1 MEKNLKSKRRKI
13 FTPSYFK
20 VFCKLYELTFM
31 SKNEPNENKKSIIKL
46 LQSAI
51 KMLEECQ
58 EFGKLIPEV
67 GSNMVYA
74 RQDAK
79 TLEDVAGLT
88 GRIIKVKNQ
97 AVAVGD
103 VEFGWTKYMGSVI
116 LTALTIDKEKRVAI
130 ALKKDKKIVSACK
143 SLGLELIE
151 FVDKA
156 PESYVKEKCVT
167 PFALLTLKEVPD
179 GIYDHGDIGIEPL
192 IILFGVEPVNLAQ
205 TVCKVA
211 KALVD

>member
-1 MEKNLKSKRRKI
+1 
-13 FTPSYFK
+13 
-20 VFCKLYELTFM
+20 M
-31 SKNEPNENKKSIIKL
+31 SKNEANEDKETIIKPL
-46 LQSAI
+46 KRAI

-67 GSNMVYA
+67 GSNMVHA

-79 TLEDVAGLT
+79 TLDDVAGLT

-103 VEFGWTKYMGSVI
+103 VEFGWSKYMGSVI
-116 LTALTIDKEKRVAI
+116 LTALTIDSNKRTAI
-130 ALKKDKKIVSACK
+130 SLKNNEMIVLACQ

-151 FVDKA
+151 FGDKA

-167 PFALLTLKEVPD
+167 PFALLTLNQVPD

-192 IILFGVEPVNLAQ
+192 IILFGAEPINLAQ

-211 KALVD
+211 KAVED

>member
-1 MEKNLKSKRRKI
+1 MKKNLKSRRRKTYI
-13 FTPSYFK
+13 LNYYS
-20 VFCKLYELTFM
+20 FCYKLFELISM
-31 SKNEPNENKKSIIKL
+31 SQNLTNEDAKNIIL
-46 LQSAI
+46 PLQLAI
-51 KMLEECQ
+51 KRLEECK

-79 TLEDVAGLT
+79 TLDGVAGLT

-103 VEFGWTKYMGSVI
+103 VEFGWSKYMSSVI
-116 LTALTIDKEKRVAI
+116 LTALTIDRNTRTAI
-130 ALKKDKKIVSACK
+130 SLKNNEKIVLACR

-151 FVDKA
+151 FGDKA
-156 PESYVKEKCVT
+156 PESYVAAKCVT
-167 PFALLTLKEVPD
+167 PFALLTLKKVPG

-192 IILFGVEPVNLAQ
+192 IILFGTEPITLAQ

-211 KALVD
+211 KAVED

>member
-1 MEKNLKSKRRKI
+1 MSQNVTNEDTKN
-13 FTPSYFK
+13 
-20 VFCKLYELTFM
+20 
-31 SKNEPNENKKSIIKL
+31 IIL
-46 LQSAI
+46 PLQLAI
-51 KMLEECQ
+51 KRLEECK

-79 TLEDVAGLT
+79 TLDDVAGLT

-97 AVAVGD
+97 AVAVGE
-103 VEFGWTKYMGSVI
+103 VEFGWSKYMSSVI
-116 LTALTIDKEKRVAI
+116 LTALTIDRNTRTAI
-130 ALKKDKKIVSACK
+130 SLRNDEKIVLACQ

-151 FVDKA
+151 FGDKA

-167 PFALLTLKEVPD
+167 PFVLLTLNKVPD

-192 IILFGVEPVNLAQ
+192 IILFGAEPINLAQ

-211 KALVD
+211 KAVEDEEI

>member
-1 MEKNLKSKRRKI
+1 MILMPQNATNEDMENI
-13 FTPSYFK
+13 ITP
-20 VFCKLYELTFM
+20 
-31 SKNEPNENKKSIIKL
+31 
-46 LQSAI
+46 LQRAI

-74 RQDAK
+74 RQNAK
-79 TLEDVAGLT
+79 KLDDVAGLT

-103 VEFGWTKYMGSVI
+103 VEFGWAKYMGSVI
-116 LTALTIDKEKRVAI
+116 LTALTIDKKKRTAI
-130 ALKKDKKIVSACK
+130 SLKNDEKIVLACR

-151 FVDKA
+151 FGDKA

-167 PFALLTLKEVPD
+167 PFALLTLNKVPD

-192 IILFGVEPVNLAQ
+192 IILFGVEPINLAQ

-211 KALVD
+211 KAVEG

>member
-1 MEKNLKSKRRKI
+1 
-13 FTPSYFK
+13 
-20 VFCKLYELTFM
+20 M
-31 SKNEPNENKKSIIKL
+31 SKNEPNENKESIIKP

-116 LTALTIDKEKRVAI
+116 LTALTIDKEKRTAI
-130 ALKKDKKIVSACK
+130 SLKNEKKIVYACQ

-151 FVDKA
+151 FGDKA

-167 PFALLTLKEVPD
+167 PFALLTLNKVPD

-192 IILFGVEPVNLAQ
+192 IILFGAEPITLAQ
-205 TVCKVA
+205 TVCKIA
-211 KALVD
+211 KAVED

>member
-1 MEKNLKSKRRKI
+1 M
-13 FTPSYFK
+13 P
-20 VFCKLYELTFM
+20 
-31 SKNEPNENKKSIIKL
+31 KNEKTQDPKKIISS
-46 LQSAI
+46 LQAAI

-74 RQDAK
+74 IENAK
-79 TLEDVAGLT
+79 TIEDVAGLT

-97 AVAVGD
+97 AIAVGE
-103 VEFGWTKYMGSVI
+103 VEFGWAKYMGSVI

-151 FVDKA
+151 FGEKA

-192 IILFGVEPVNLAQ
+192 IILFGVEPVNLTQ

-211 KALVD
+211 KALED